1 MGDPNTALAGVAL
14 LVLDVAADLTR
25 YCCFHKQESKEDEDE
40 DVPVPG
46 EAATPIR
53 PVDLPGLLSSSY

>member
-14 LVLDVAADLTR
+14 LVLDVAADL
-25 YCCFHKQESKEDEDE
+25 
-40 DVPVPG
+40 PVPG